1 MGGQAEE
8 EEQKK
13 RKKSIFLHFACC
25 FSALFRFPPNCV
37 LRVYW
42 FSVCK
47 RKRKNF
53 CIPKVAEELF
63 GFFTFAM
70 PLSGYRATVL
80 ESTESQQKY
89 FCVRRKSYD
98 GKLFLQ
104 KFSPR
109 NFGSSTPWRALPR
122 RGLTFHEFFSLQSRV
137 EPPHD
142 VTPNPL
148 SLSLLKETGWA
159 GRLSFTSRT
168 HGESADD
175 RFARFSSP
183 IMQKKK
189 GKKILAW
196 KCLGRDN

>member
-98 GKLFLQ
+98 GKLF
-104 KFSPR
+104 FYR
-109 NFGSSTPWRALPR
+109 NFLLAISARARPGEPCPAEVSRFTNFSRSKVESSHRTMSHLI
-122 RGLTFHEFFSLQSRV
+122 
-137 EPPHD
+137 
-142 VTPNPL
+142 L
-148 SLSLLKETGWA
+148 SLSPC
-159 GRLSFTSRT
+159 SRRR
-168 HGESADD
+168 GGQAD
-175 RFARFSSP
+175 
-183 IMQKKK
+183 
-189 GKKILAW
+189 
-196 KCLGRDN
+196 